1 MSRRLLLWLQG
12 KWNRLSPDGKAA
24 TTIALLTLV
33 VTIAFGLRS
42 VQSGD
47 SKEGEVT
54 DPIERI
60 GLDQP
65 DPPANQVAVK
75 EAETATGTETSTIPT
90 EANMVATATVRQ
102 CPSEIFAGAQ
112 GDWTAELVCDGQRH
126 SAHLSLQFVSA
137 KEVDATLVFDRSSA
151 DSGDSGEPMTSE
163 LHGEFEADNSSV
175 YLTNRRG
182 PLRVGYPLVEL
193 QFLAGGL
200 GTDRLRAQLVDVES
214 RRATCGTLTAER
226 RKPSFGGRSYPKI
239 VFNRRRPTKP
249 TFDPNAC

>member
-1 MSRRLLLWLQG
+1 MTQRILLWLQG

-24 TTIALLTLV
+24 TTIALLTLA

-42 VQSGD
+42 VQGGD
-47 SKEGEVT
+47 SKEPKVS
-54 DPIERI
+54 DPVEQIS
-60 GLDQP
+60 LDQT
-65 DPPANQVAVK
+65 DPPANQVAAK
-75 EAETATGTETSTIPT
+75 EIEAVPPIGGSTTPT
-90 EANMVATATVRQ
+90 EANTVAPATVRQ

-126 SAHLSLQFVSA
+126 SAQLSLQFVSA
-137 KEVDATLVFDRSSA
+137 KALDATLTFDRSSA
-151 DSGDSGEPMTSE
+151 DAGDSRDPMTSE

-175 YLTNRRG
+175 YLTNRRN

-214 RRATCGTLTAER
+214 RRATCGTLTGER
-226 RKPSFGGRSYPKI
+226 RKPSFGGRSYPQI